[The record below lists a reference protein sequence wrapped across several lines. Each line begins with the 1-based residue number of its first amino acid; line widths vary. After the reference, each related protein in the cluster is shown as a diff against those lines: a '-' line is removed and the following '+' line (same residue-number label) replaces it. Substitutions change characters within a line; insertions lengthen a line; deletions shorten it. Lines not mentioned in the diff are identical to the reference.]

1 MEDLSTDYLR
11 KHLGEVFDEVRL
23 ANKQFLVKRKGREI
37 GAIVPVELFRR
48 LQRAARENLAEFLEE
63 RSDASSDMSDDELCA
78 RAAEEV
84 TAYRRRER

>member
-1 MEDLSTDYLR
+1 MEDMSTDYLR

-23 ANKQFLVKRKGREI
+23 ANKQFVVKRKGKEI

-48 LQRAARENLAEFLEE
+48 LRRAARDNLAELLEA
-63 RSDASSDMSDDELCA
+63 RRGVPIDISDEELTS

-84 TAYRRRER
+84 ASYRRRER